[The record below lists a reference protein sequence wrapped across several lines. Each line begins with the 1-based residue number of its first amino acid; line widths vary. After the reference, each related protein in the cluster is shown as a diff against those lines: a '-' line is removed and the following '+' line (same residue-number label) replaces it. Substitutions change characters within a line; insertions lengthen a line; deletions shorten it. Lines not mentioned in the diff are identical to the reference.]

1 MMRRFITNKP
11 GKQNVDKIKRHRGLY
26 KPYGR
31 GQIVPPPPP
40 LEPPVYLGG
49 FAPPPGQVGVQYD
62 YYLID
67 KFSGTVDGYNATNL
81 PAGLS
86 VAFGF
91 ISGIPTTVE
100 SPLVTANAFNDAG
113 STPSD
118 PATLAI
124 TL

>member
-1 MMRRFITNKP
+1 MRKFITNKP
-11 GKQNVDKIKRHRGLY
+11 GKQNVDKIKRHGGLY

-49 FAPPPGQVGVQYD
+49 FAPPAGQVGIAYNHDLAQYFTGAVSYAAD
-62 YYLID
+62 
-67 KFSGTVDGYNATNL
+67 VL

-86 VAFGF
+86 VVGAAITGT
-91 ISGIPTTVE
+91 PTTAE
-100 SPLVTANAFNDAG
+100 APLVTITATNPDG